1 MNDYPSRVTLF
12 DDGVYR
18 WSYDLDMWRNRCLL
32 NLILKILSLLLGIPA
47 LFILAMVLRAA
58 PPPAARRVAGG

>member
-18 WSYDLDMWRNRCLL
+18 WSYDLDMWRNRYLL

>member
-18 WSYDLDMWRNRCLL
+18 WSYDLDMWRNRYLL

-58 PPPAARRVAGG
+58 PPLLREG